1 VSGQGPGGGPGKMD
15 GKLRVGLVLG
25 AGGTAGEAFH
35 RGVVRAMDDLG
46 VDPRAADV
54 IVGTSAGS
62 LVAASLRRYAPARP
76 PPAAAPRTGRAPSQR
91 SLLLDLARRPR
102 QGLNAMLLQPEFT
115 TGRLDVTFIAERLRR
130 VHGTTWPAAE
140 LWIVAVRR
148 RDGRRVVF
156 GTPGAPAT
164 DVGSA
169 VAASCAIPAYFTPIR
184 IDGVD
189 YIDGGVHSPTNADL
203 LAGCDLDLVVVSSP
217 MSVDV
222 RSARPRVDLP
232 IRLRFQQFL
241 RGETWTLRRH
251 GLAIVTIEPDTATL
265 QAMGLNMMSARRI
278 DEVEDHAYR
287 HARRRLQA
295 AASIDRP
302 TEPTP

>member
-1 VSGQGPGGGPGKMD
+1 M
-15 GKLRVGLVLG
+15 GLVLG
-25 AGGTAGEAFH
+25 AGGLAGEAFH

-46 VDPRAADV
+46 VDARAADV
-54 IVGTSAGS
+54 IVGTSAGA
-62 LVAASLRRYAPARP
+62 LVAASLRRGAPARP
-76 PPAAAPRTGRAPSQR
+76 SPAPAPAGRRLPSQR
-91 SLLLDLARRPR
+91 GLILELARRPR
-102 QGLNAMLLQPEFT
+102 QGLNALLLRPELT
-115 TGRLDVTFIAERLRR
+115 TGRRDVTFIAEGLRR
-130 VHGTTWPAAE
+130 MHGTAWPAAE
-140 LWIVAVRR
+140 LWVVAVRR

-169 VAASCAIPAYFTPIR
+169 VAASCAIPAYFTPVQ
-184 IDGVD
+184 IDGAA

-251 GLAIVTIEPDTATL
+251 GLRIATIEPDTAVL
-265 QAMGLNMMSARRI
+265 RAMGLNMMSARRT

-287 HARRRLQA
+287 HARRRLRA
-295 AASIDRP
+295 VAPTGRP
-302 TEPTP
+302 AEPTA

>member
-1 VSGQGPGGGPGKMD
+1 MD
-15 GKLRVGLVLG
+15 ELGLD
-25 AGGTAGEAFH
+25 A
-35 RGVVRAMDDLG
+35 
-46 VDPRAADV
+46 RAADV
-54 IVGTSAGS
+54 IVGTSAGA
-62 LVAASLRRYAPARP
+62 LVAASLRRSAPDRP
-76 PPAAAPRTGRAPSQR
+76 PSAAPRPGRPARSQR
-91 SLLLDLARRPR
+91 GLLLDLARRPR
-102 QGLNAMLLQPEFT
+102 QGLNALLLRPEFT
-115 TGRLDVTFIAERLRR
+115 TGRLDIGLIAERLRR
-130 VHGTTWPAAE
+130 MHGTAWPAPE

-156 GTPGAPAT
+156 GSPGAPAA
-164 DVGSA
+164 DLGSA

-217 MSVDV
+217 MSLDL

-232 IRLRFQQFL
+232 IRLRFQQSL

-251 GLAIVTIEPDTATL
+251 GLRIVTIEPDTATL

-278 DEVEDHAYR
+278 DEVEDPAYR

-295 AASIDRP
+295 AAGTGRP

>member
-1 VSGQGPGGGPGKMD
+1 VSNQRPGEWSGKTET
-15 GKLRVGLVLG
+15 KLRIGLVLG

-35 RGVVRAMDDLG
+35 HGVVRAMDDVGL
-46 VDPRAADV
+46 DARAADV
-54 IVGTSAGS
+54 IVGTSAGA
-62 LVAASLRRYAPARP
+62 LVAASLRRSAPARVP
-76 PPAAAPRTGRAPSQR
+76 PMAPRTGRRAPSQR

-102 QGLNAMLLQPEFT
+102 QGLNALLLRPQIT
-115 TGRLDVTFIAERLRR
+115 TGRLDVGFIAERLRR
-130 VHGTTWPAAE
+130 MHGTAWPAPE

-156 GTPGAPAT
+156 GSPGAPAA
-164 DVGSA
+164 DIGSA
-169 VAASCAIPAYFTPIR
+169 VAASCAIPAYFTPIQ

-217 MSVDV
+217 MSVDL

-251 GLAIVTIEPDTATL
+251 GLRIVAIEPDAATL

-278 DEVEDHAYR
+278 DEVEDRAHQ
-287 HARRRLQA
+287 HARRRLRA
-295 AASIDRP
+295 AGFSGRP
-302 TEPTP
+302 TGPTA

>member
-1 VSGQGPGGGPGKMD
+1 VSNQRSGGWSGKTER
-15 GKLRVGLVLG
+15 KLRIGLVLG

-35 RGVVRAMDDLG
+35 HGVVRAMDDVGL
-46 VDPRAADV
+46 DARAADV
-54 IVGTSAGS
+54 IVGTSAGA

-76 PPAAAPRTGRAPSQR
+76 LPAAPRTGRRALSQR
-91 SLLLDLARRPR
+91 RLLLDLARRPR
-102 QGLNAMLLQPEFT
+102 QGLNALLLRPQIT
-115 TGRLDVTFIAERLRR
+115 TGRLDVSFLAERLRR
-130 VHGTTWPAAE
+130 MYRRDWPAPE

-148 RDGRRVVF
+148 RDSRRVVF
-156 GTPGAPAT
+156 GSPGAPAV
-164 DVGSA
+164 DIGSA
-169 VAASCAIPAYFTPIR
+169 VAASCAIPAYFTPIQ

-222 RSARPRVDLP
+222 RSVRPRVDLP

-251 GLAIVTIEPDTATL
+251 GLRIVTIEPDTAIL

-278 DEVEDHAYR
+278 DEVEDHAYQQ
-287 HARRRLQA
+287 ARRRLQA
-295 AASIDRP
+295 AALGRRP
-302 TEPTP
+302 TEPTA